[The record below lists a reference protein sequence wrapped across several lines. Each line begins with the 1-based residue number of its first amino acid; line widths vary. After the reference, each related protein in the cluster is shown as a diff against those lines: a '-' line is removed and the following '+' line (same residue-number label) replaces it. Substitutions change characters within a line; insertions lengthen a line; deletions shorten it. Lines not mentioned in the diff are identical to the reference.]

1 MAFPTNPTNG
11 QQASLNGVLYT
22 YNSNFNAW
30 KKTQNVANIYTSTQL
45 TNFTN
50 IFDFDDVSYLT
61 DGFTN
66 TFPLRWNGSSV
77 TCNSPFTISVTVNGM
92 LQPAFDY
99 KYDTVWL
106 ANILTGSKG
115 YTIDLSGNVTTNGYL
130 KFADSV
136 PADSQIL
143 VRTVLGSPQTSIKT
157 YPFKPLDIVM
167 GF

>member
-1 MAFPTNPTNG
+1 MSFPVSPTNG
-11 QQASLNGVLYT
+11 QQASVNGVLFT
-22 YNSNFNAW
+22 YNSSFNAW
-30 KKTQNVANIYTSTQL
+30 KKTANVANIYTASQL

-50 IFDFDDVSYLT
+50 IFDFDDISYLT

-66 TFPLRWNGSSV
+66 TFPLRWNNSAV
-77 TCNSPFTISVTVNGM
+77 TCNSPFTISVTVNGL

-99 KYDTVWL
+99 KYDTVWIS
-106 ANILTGSKG
+106 NMLTGNKG

-157 YPFKPLDIVM
+157 YPFKPLDVVM
-167 GF
+167 GY

>member
-1 MAFPTNPTNG
+1 MSFPVSPTNG
-11 QQASLNGVLYT
+11 QQASINGVLFI
-22 YNSNFNAW
+22 YNSSYNTW
-30 KKTQNVANIYTSTQL
+30 SKSQNVANIYTASQI

-61 DGFTN
+61 DGVTN
-66 TFPLRWNGSSV
+66 TFPLRWNNSDV
-77 TCNSPFTISVTVNGM
+77 TCNSPFTISVTVNGV

-106 ANILTGSKG
+106 ANVLTASKG
-115 YTIDLSGNVTTNGYL
+115 YTIDLSGNPKTNGYL

-143 VRTVLGSPQTSIKT
+143 VRTVYGLPQTSIKT

-167 GF
+167 GY

>member
-1 MAFPTNPTNG
+1 MSFPSNPTNG
-11 QQASLNGVLYT
+11 QQASVNGVLFT
-22 YNSNFNAW
+22 YNSSFNAW
-30 KKTQNVANIYTSTQL
+30 KKTQNVANIYTATQL
-45 TNFTN
+45 TNFQN

-61 DGFTN
+61 DGITN
-66 TFPLRWNGSSV
+66 TFPLRWNGSRV
-77 TCNSPFTISVTVNGM
+77 TCNSPFTISVTVNGA

-106 ANILTGSKG
+106 ANILTSSKG
-115 YTIDLSGNVTTNGYL
+115 YTIDISGNPTTNGYI
-130 KFADSV
+130 KFSNSV
-136 PADSQIL
+136 PINSQIL